1 MSEWGIEH
9 PSIFGN
15 AGGCFVEGLSFVG
28 AVVVIAALVHT
39 LPANKKEKAQ
49 DTQVKTETVKSD
61 TTAIPRDTVFIN
73 ALSNVR

>member
-39 LPANKKEKAQ
+39 LPANKK
-49 DTQVKTETVKSD
+49 VKG
-61 TTAIPRDTVFIN
+61 
-73 ALSNVR
+73 